1 MRNLKNWIR
10 VRVGGEV
17 NLPGWNY
24 DVGAELSGAR
34 VMRAVRLGR
43 GCVAKIRR
51 SRRKGR
57 REEKGWGVLDG
68 GSEYGYACTSGWG
81 TSRHEAA
88 YGAQGRD

>member
-1 MRNLKNWIR
+1 MVASTLMRNLKNWIR

-24 DVGAELSGAR
+24 DVGAELSG
-34 VMRAVRLGR
+34 VAVRLGR

-57 REEKGWGVLDG
+57 REEKGWMG
-68 GSEYGYACTSGWG
+68 GG
-81 TSRHEAA
+81 
-88 YGAQGRD
+88 